1 MDKSMPTAYPIRTTA
16 RMTGLTV
23 DTLRAWERRYR
34 AVVPERG
41 ERGRAYTD
49 QQIERLKRLAALVAD
64 GHAIGTIAALP
75 DAGLRKLA
83 RADVRPGAARPR
95 PAGLEPLLAA
105 VKAYDLPSIEA
116 ELSRHAVLL
125 PPVDLIFAVILPVLT
140 AIGSRW
146 QTGAIRPAHEHLLSG
161 IIRGVLGGVLR
172 AMARPSHSS
181 RIVFATPQCERHELG
196 LLCGAVLAAVAGHHV
211 IYLGPDLPA
220 ADIAHAVRQSH
231 SRTLILASTADAAG
245 TAADLSKVARL
256 PRSVSILLGGPRAAS
271 LRHAIGPRA
280 RVVEDLDALRRL
292 LERQE
297 R

>member
-125 PPVDLIFAVILPVLT
+125 PPVDLIFAVILPVL
-140 AIGSRW
+140 
-146 QTGAIRPAHEHLLSG
+146 AIRPAHEHLLSG